1 MQRVV
6 MRPSHAAT
14 VRARP
19 LQNRAVAAADE
30 TAAACRARHST
41 DHTLAPSVATGF
53 TRALPASLYPL
64 PLPVAGLENSP
75 TPLDLPLPLDPPRP
89 CTDAGRQMPR
99 HLAFMAVKPL
109 AIKCA
114 TSKMEACRLGIPSLK
129 SERTCHSG
137 WL

>member
-6 MRPSHAAT
+6 MRRSHAAT

-19 LQNRAVAAADE
+19 LQNRALAAADE
-30 TAAACRARHST
+30 TACRLPCVTRHT

-53 TRALPASLYPL
+53 APALPASLYPL

-75 TPLDLPLPLDPPRP
+75 TPLDPPRP

-109 AIKCA
+109 AICA
-114 TSKMEACRLGIPSLK
+114 QVRVIKNGGVSPRNSYIQLK
-129 SERTCHSG
+129 SERTGHSR